1 VTCWAGVLSTATV
14 TATGRDEDGATWPR
28 TDGRPRQATDP
39 DVGGRGAQSLQARG
53 QRTDPAGI
61 VLRMG
66 AWVPIRCPVAGCGY
80 DTTMR
85 LMSGDENSRGVSEK
99 EDILRDE
106 HPNHRHPGE
115 PDGGAE

>member
-1 VTCWAGVLSTATV
+1 
-14 TATGRDEDGATWPR
+14 
-28 TDGRPRQATDP
+28 
-39 DVGGRGAQSLQARG
+39 
-53 QRTDPAGI
+53 
-61 VLRMG
+61 
-66 AWVPIRCPVAGCGY
+66 VPIRCPVAGCGY